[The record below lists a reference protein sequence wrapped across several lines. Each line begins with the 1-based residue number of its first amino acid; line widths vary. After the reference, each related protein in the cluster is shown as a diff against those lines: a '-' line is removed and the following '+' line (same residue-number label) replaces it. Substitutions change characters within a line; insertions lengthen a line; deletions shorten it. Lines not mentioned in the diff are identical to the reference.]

1 MNRIDRWSQIVGG
14 LRKVVPNGLGVR
26 RRRSLAYDARER
38 DMGACGTAPYR
49 PFISSVERRSTSTIV
64 VSWSDATR
72 GRYLD
77 QVWRAGHAR
86 SAGFCGLTG
95 VPVRRGDVVFRPLLR
110 GGVAPVNAFDM
121 ILADRVPR
129 AGGAELP

>member
-14 LRKVVPNGLGVR
+14 LRAVVSNGLGGR

-38 DMGACGTAPYR
+38 DADVCGVAPYR

-77 QVWRAGHAR
+77 QVWRAGYAR
-86 SAGFCGLTG
+86 AAGFCGLTG

-121 ILADRVPR
+121 ILAEHVP
-129 AGGAELP
+129 GAAAQQP